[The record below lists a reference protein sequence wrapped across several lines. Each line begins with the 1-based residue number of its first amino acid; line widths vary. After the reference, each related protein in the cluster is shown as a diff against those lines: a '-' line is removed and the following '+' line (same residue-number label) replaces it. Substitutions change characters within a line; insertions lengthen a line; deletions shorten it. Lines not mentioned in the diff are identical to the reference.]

1 MGEMILLFAFCV
13 LLGLVAGTYGS
24 LAGLGGGVI
33 IVPTLLYAGLFIPGA
48 TSFTPQ
54 EAVGT
59 SLMVI
64 IVTALSSALAYI
76 KQKVVDIRSAL
87 IFFAASGPGSIV
99 GAWLNR
105 GLQLEQFQ
113 LYFGLFL
120 VLLFFLMTRRDKWK
134 RKNINWTTK
143 KLYIDEEGNQQ
154 EYGYHIGLALP
165 VSFAVGMIS
174 GLFGIGGGALMVPVM
189 ILFFYFPPRMAT
201 ATSMMM
207 IFFSSI
213 TGSLAHLSM
222 GNINWFYA
230 LALAPGAW
238 FGGKLGAAISRRIG
252 GKRVEQ
258 FFRFSLILIA
268 IKLIWEGI

>member
-1 MGEMILLFAFCV
+1 MGETIILFLFCV
-13 LLGLVAGTYGS
+13 LLGLAAGTYGS

-33 IVPTLLYAGLFIPGA
+33 IVPSLLYAGLFIPGA

-64 IVTALSSALAYI
+64 IVTALSSALAYT

-87 IFFAASGPGSIV
+87 IFFAASGPGSIA

-105 GLQLEQFQ
+105 GLQLDQFQ

-120 VLLFFLMTRRDKWK
+120 VILFLLMMRRDKWK
-134 RKNINWTTK
+134 CKNINWTTK
-143 KLYIDEEGNQQ
+143 KRYIDEEGNQQ

-238 FGGKLGAAISRRIG
+238 IGGKLGATISRRIG